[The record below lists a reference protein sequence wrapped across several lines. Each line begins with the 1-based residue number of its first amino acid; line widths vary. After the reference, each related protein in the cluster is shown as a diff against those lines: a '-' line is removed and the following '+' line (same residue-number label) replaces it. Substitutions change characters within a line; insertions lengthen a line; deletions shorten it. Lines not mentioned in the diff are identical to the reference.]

1 MTDNKE
7 AVSLMPGQKVEVL
20 AGSLGVWG
28 LDQFASCLFASSNSR
43 GRPGGFLVRH
53 LRLCQ
58 GREMS
63 ARGADLHSACSATL
77 SPSQRGRHRS
87 ACWKYERAVKTT

>member
-1 MTDNKE
+1 
-7 AVSLMPGQKVEVL
+7 MPGQKVEVL

-43 GRPGGFLVRH
+43 GRPGGFLVLH

-63 ARGADLHSACSATL
+63 ARGADL
-77 SPSQRGRHRS
+77 PSQRGRHQS
-87 ACWKYERAVKTT
+87 VCWKYERAVKTT